1 LKPRDRPKSKQLEAI
16 RNLGEEAFSFKF
28 EDSELLASLI
38 QGCLLVKVKMFKLTR
53 KVEFTA

>member
-38 QGCLLVKVKMFKLTR
+38 QGCSLVKMFKLTR